1 MEPERTVI
9 GCDIGGTKVAAALLR
24 GRLPEPGARTLAEV
38 ETPAVLERFTAATD
52 GSSAGACLR
61 GVEDCLSRLVA
72 SAGKVDAIG
81 VGVAS
86 CVDYDAGRVVHSVNL
101 PLGDVSLRDELGRA
115 FGVPVALDNDATA
128 ATVGEHTYGAGVGVR
143 EMLMLTLGTGVG
155 GGIVCGGRPY
165 RGVSGAAAELGHVTL
180 DIDGPECPADCP
192 NRGCLEAYV
201 AGPAMGAAARAAAE
215 AEPGSGLG
223 RALAA
228 GAPVDGPL
236 LSRLALAGDPVA
248 VAVLTRIGALLGA
261 GLTTLVNVF
270 NPELIV
276 IGGGAAQA
284 GELLLGPARRVIAE
298 RALPPAR
305 DQVRVTA
312 AALGSDAGLMGAAA
326 LALARLDGRRAGPS

>member
-1 MEPERTVI
+1 MEPGRTII
-9 GCDIGGTKVAAALLR
+9 GVDIGGTKVAAALLR

-52 GSSAGACLR
+52 GSSAAACLR
-61 GVEDCLSRLVA
+61 GIEECLSRLFA
-72 SAGKVDAIG
+72 AAGKVDAIG

-86 CVDYDAGRVVHSVNL
+86 CVDYAAGRVVHSVNL
-101 PLGDVSLRDELGRA
+101 PLGDVPLRDELERA

-128 ATVGEHTYGAGVGVR
+128 ATVGEHTYGAGIGAR

-155 GGIVCGGRPY
+155 GGIICGGRPY
-165 RGVSGAAAELGHVTL
+165 RGFSGAAAELGHLTL
-180 DIDGPECPADCP
+180 DLDGPDCPADCP

-201 AGPAMGAAARAAAE
+201 AGPAMGVAARAAAE

-228 GAPVDGPL
+228 GEPVDGPL
-236 LSRLALAGDPVA
+236 LSRLGIAGDPVA
-248 VAVLTRIGALLGA
+248 AEVLARIGALLGA
-261 GLTTLVNVF
+261 GLTTLVNIF

-276 IGGGAAQA
+276 IGGGAAES

-305 DQVRVTA
+305 DQVRVTG
-312 AALGSDAGLMGAAA
+312 AALGPDAGLIGAAA
-326 LALARLDGRRAGPS
+326 LALTKLRGGEPGSS

>member
-1 MEPERTVI
+1 MEPEHTII
-9 GCDIGGTKVAAALLR
+9 GVDIGGTKVAAALLR

-38 ETPAVLERFTAATD
+38 KTPAVLERFTAPTD
-52 GSSAGACLR
+52 GSSAEACLR
-61 GVEDCLSRLVA
+61 GIRECLARLVA
-72 SAGKVDAIG
+72 SSGHVDAIG

-101 PLGDVSLRDELGRA
+101 PLGDVPLRDELERA

-128 ATVGEHTYGAGVGVR
+128 ATVGEHTYGAGVGAR

-165 RGVSGAAAELGHVTL
+165 RGASGAAAELGHLTL
-180 DIDGPECPADCP
+180 DVDGPECPADCS

-228 GAPVDGPL
+228 GEPVDGPL

-248 VAVLTRIGALLGA
+248 VAVLALIGALLGA
-261 GLTTLVNVF
+261 GLTTLVNIF

-284 GELLLGPARRVIAE
+284 GELLFAPARRVIAE

-305 DQVRVTA
+305 DQVRLAA
-312 AALGSDAGLMGAAA
+312 AALGPDAGVIGASA
-326 LALARLDGRRAGPS
+326 LALAELAGGEPGLS